1 MVEIMRLLKIRQTFN
16 RQSAQDLE
24 TNPSINP
31 QPPGTLL
38 YLTLNFNKSSGP
50 KRRTYQIFYLV
61 QKIAVMQRKKNLS
74 SVDVFVAA
82 WFLALGLRLLV
93 IRKGAHAFKT

>member
-50 KRRTYQIFYLV
+50 KRRTYQIFYSV
-61 QKIAVMQRKKNLS
+61 ETIAVLQRKKELS
-74 SVDVFVAA
+74 SVDVFAAA
-82 WFLALGLRLLV
+82 WFLALYVNLKVKV
-93 IRKGAHAFKT
+93 IRN